1 MSAYG
6 SSRPLQ
12 KAPKRFRTT
21 SAGFEPTRAEPTRFR
36 VWRLNHS
43 AMMPKATSAVVVLVK
58 QKHIQA
64 KVKSDT
70 FSICACHPCAGA
82 MLIFSVSFQ
91 FFQMPPEGGPTRIR
105 HARSAEWE
113 HYQSCV
119 NGSDP
124 LSKKSSRSGNR
135 TPGASVTGSNVTN
148 YTNRD

>member
-1 MSAYG
+1 M
-6 SSRPLQ
+6 
-12 KAPKRFRTT
+12 
-21 SAGFEPTRAEPTRFR
+21 
-36 VWRLNHS
+36 
-43 AMMPKATSAVVVLVK
+43 
-58 QKHIQA
+58 
-64 KVKSDT
+64 
-70 FSICACHPCAGA
+70 CACHPCAGA

-148 YTNRD
+148 YTNRELALVVHIKEVPLPGFRHRYPQSEARL